1 MKKYTFFKYELAF
14 VVIFERHYEQ
24 ENICYGLL
32 TKMDIKYKLH
42 YMWPQ
47 GLVNKVVMHHFQKST
62 AFSLINQETKVI
74 LCQYKQR
81 QNGDIKRGKMM
92 LWKEGARVKLGV
104 AILPRKNPSIRIHIK
119 TTNLISGGLTLDV
132 NLTARHKMSLVY
144 PLSNP
149 APSGNWTVVL
159 IKWDS

>member
-1 MKKYTFFKYELAF
+1 MFKYELAF

-24 ENICYGLL
+24 ENICYRLL
-32 TKMDIKYKLH
+32 MKIDIEYKLH
-42 YMWPQ
+42 YLWPQ
-47 GLVNKVVMHHFQKST
+47 GLVNKVLMSYSQKST

-81 QNGDIKRGKMM
+81 QNGNIKRGRMM

-104 AILPRKNPSIRIHIK
+104 VILQRKNPSIRIHIK
-119 TTNLISGGLTLDV
+119 TTNLISGDLTLDV

-144 PLSNP
+144 SLSNP
-149 APSGNWTVVL
+149 APSGNWIVVL